1 MLGRRELA
9 VAKGPGDARPGP
21 AAVPLRPPAAMESVN
36 SRSTASVLAELRWDD
51 GYAVPVANAENKALE
66 DELQRMQ
73 KEKVNLQNELTD
85 FEERIEAM
93 TSHLKNIRQEFS
105 FTQSLYKAREN
116 EIETEQHF
124 KALAERERGRLK
136 SEIKRL
142 EDEIV
147 SLREKKNSQEN
158 TINRTTKKLENLKQ
172 QMNCDEEVLESWIK
186 ESNRKDN
193 DTITIQKYAQQ
204 DEGKLGALTLQVEK
218 LTMQA
223 NQKRRALDNE
233 LTETITAQIELDK
246 TAEDFRRVH
255 QERQEV
261 IRQWEN
267 AIQQM
272 QKRDQQIDHCALLI
286 TEIKQE
292 IRKKEIVL
300 KEKTSF
306 LVNETVNN
314 MEYEKKISSA
324 EREATSLRN
333 EYQTQDTY
341 RVQLQDELDALK
353 FTVDRTASDLESLRT
368 QVTNLK
374 KEIQKKQA
382 RLSFLKE
389 KNASLSNKLKLV
401 TEETLSSEDKALR
414 MEEILKDE
422 EKNVKEKETEMNH
435 LKELLFKKT
444 QELKVQKDKE
454 KCVLAEIEGS
464 RTSLKNLKSR
474 LHRLDADALKQQ
486 ELIYNQD
493 FYIQQVQRRLS
504 RLEGEVNAD
513 EKQVLEAKVA
523 ELKKTLEEKK
533 NVYNVLHAQ
542 HKKLQSDIHFIKR
555 AMDKTGEETSGMMIK
570 INELNLFNERSDQE
584 LKKAKALKQD
594 MMVEENL
601 LKLELNRL
609 QDTLCNKSE
618 KVLTLEKQKLELK
631 KAIAERT
638 EEIKIHK
645 AMLDSQIRLVD
656 QERQRISAEFQDR
669 LNKIDKLRCRYEI
682 LTVVMMPP
690 EGEEEKTHTYYVI
703 KETDVK
709 CAAVHISSAKHG
721 NCFVHSVDIA
731 NQDFVSL
738 DGKADTY
745 NETHMDETPQRTSN
759 TVSNYSFQLPSNS
772 NLSSSLTTQAAQEK
786 EALQRE
792 GDDLDAKIC
801 KAEKEIVALEN
812 TLCVLN
818 NCNSNYRNSFKEV
831 TETSEEYE
839 EKLKLEEEK
848 RAAHEKYRYKQRQI
862 KELQENLQSMEK
874 NFDTVLKQEALFQE
888 QKKEKQALIL
898 QLNKDIEEQK
908 PKLERVINQCSRLS
922 REIQSLKKTKTETQ
936 EERDI
941 DLRELK
947 SFNKNIDKLLADV
960 LEANPD
966 LTTPFQMYFHQSNLE
981 LPTIASAGGSQSS
994 RSPSTQSSLASTRS
1008 SRSTSSSSSQP
1019 SSLKV
1024 IELSLP
1030 ITTPAEAAAVGS
1042 QPSSRVS
1049 ASDICKRKNKS

>member
-1 MLGRRELA
+1 
-9 VAKGPGDARPGP
+9 
-21 AAVPLRPPAAMESVN
+21 
-36 SRSTASVLAELRWDD
+36 TASVLAELRWDD

-66 DELQRMQ
+66 DELQKMQ

-93 TSHLKNIRQEFS
+93 TSHLKNVRQEFS
-105 FTQSLYKAREN
+105 FTQSLYRAREN

-124 KALAERERGRLK
+124 KALAEREHGRLK
-136 SEIKRL
+136 SDIKRL

-158 TINRTTKKLENLKQ
+158 TINKTTKKLENLKQ
-172 QMNCDEEVLESWIK
+172 QMNCDEEVLETWIK
-186 ESNRKDN
+186 ESNRKDT
-193 DTITIQKYAQQ
+193 DAITLQKYAQQ

-272 QKRDQQIDHCALLI
+272 QKRDQQIDHYALLI
-286 TEIKQE
+286 TDIKQE

-306 LVNETVNN
+306 LVNETLNN

-341 RVQLQDELDALK
+341 RVQLQDELDVLK
-353 FTVDRTASDLESLRT
+353 STVDRTASDLESLRT

-414 MEEILKDE
+414 MEEILKEE
-422 EKNVKEKETEMNH
+422 EKIVKEKETEMNQ

-444 QELKVQKDKE
+444 QELKVQRDKE

-474 LHRLDADALKQQ
+474 LHRLEADALKQQ

-504 RLEGEVNAD
+504 WLEGEVNAD

-533 NVYNVLHAQ
+533 NAYDVLHAQ
-542 HKKLQSDIHFIKR
+542 HKKLQSDVHFIKR

-584 LKKAKALKQD
+584 LKKAKAVKQE
-594 MMVEENL
+594 MMVEDNL

-609 QDTLCNKSE
+609 GDTLCNKTE

-669 LNKIDKLRCRYEI
+669 INKIDKLRCRYEI
-682 LTVVMMPP
+682 LTVIMMPP
-690 EGEEEKTHTYYVI
+690 EEEEKAHTYYVI
-703 KETDVK
+703 K
-709 CAAVHISSAKHG
+709 
-721 NCFVHSVDIA
+721 
-731 NQDFVSL
+731 
-738 DGKADTY
+738 
-745 NETHMDETPQRTSN
+745 
-759 TVSNYSFQLPSNS
+759 
-772 NLSSSLTTQAAQEK
+772 AAQEK

-812 TLCVLN
+812 TLRVLN

-848 RAAHEKYRYKQRQI
+848 RAADEKYRYKQRRI

-908 PKLERVINQCSRLS
+908 PKLERVIKQCSRLS
-922 REIQSLKKTKTETQ
+922 REIQSLKKTKSETQ

-947 SFNKNIDKLLADV
+947 SFNRTIDKLLADV

-966 LTTPFQMYFHQSNLE
+966 LTTPFQMYF
-981 LPTIASAGGSQSS
+981 
-994 RSPSTQSSLASTRS
+994 
-1008 SRSTSSSSSQP
+1008 
-1019 SSLKV
+1019 
-1024 IELSLP
+1024 
-1030 ITTPAEAAAVGS
+1030 
-1042 QPSSRVS
+1042 
-1049 ASDICKRKNKS
+1049 

>member
-1 MLGRRELA
+1 M
-9 VAKGPGDARPGP
+9 D
-21 AAVPLRPPAAMESVN
+21 SV
-36 SRSTASVLAELRWDD
+36 SRNSTASVLAELCWDD

-66 DELQRMQ
+66 DELQKMQ
-73 KEKVNLQNELTD
+73 KEKLNLQNELTD
-85 FEERIEAM
+85 FEERIGAM
-93 TSHLKNIRQEFS
+93 TSHLKNVRQEFS
-105 FTQSLYKAREN
+105 LTQSLYKAREN
-116 EIETEQHF
+116 EVETEKHF
-124 KALAERERGRLK
+124 KALAEREHGRLK

-142 EDEIV
+142 EDELV
-147 SLREKKNSQEN
+147 SLRVKKNSHEN
-158 TINRTTKKLENLKQ
+158 TINKTTKKLENLKQ
-172 QMNCDEEVLESWIK
+172 QMNCDEEVLENWIK

-193 DTITIQKYAQQ
+193 DAITIQKYAQK
-204 DEGKLGALTLQVEK
+204 DEGKLGALILQVDK

-223 NQKRRALDNE
+223 NQKRKALDNE

-286 TEIKQE
+286 AEIKQE
-292 IRKKEIVL
+292 IRKKEMVL
-300 KEKTSF
+300 KEKTAF
-306 LVNETVNN
+306 LVNETLNN

-324 EREATSLRN
+324 EREATSLQH

-341 RVQLQDELDALK
+341 RVQLQDELDTLK
-353 FTVDRTASDLESLRT
+353 STVDKTASDLESLRT

-401 TEETLSSEDKALR
+401 TEETLSSEDKALK
-414 MEEILKDE
+414 MEEILKEE
-422 EKNVKEKETEMNH
+422 EKVVKEKDKEINQ
-435 LKELLFKKT
+435 LKDLLFKKT
-444 QELKVQKDKE
+444 QEFKVQKDKE
-454 KCVLAEIEGS
+454 KCVLAEIEAS
-464 RTSLKNLKSR
+464 RSSLKKLKSQ
-474 LHRLDADALKQQ
+474 LYRLDADALNQQ
-486 ELIYNQD
+486 EIIYNQD

-504 RLEGEVNAD
+504 RLEGEINTD
-513 EKQVLEAKVA
+513 EKQVLEAKVT

-533 NVYNVLHAQ
+533 NTYDVLHVQ
-542 HKKLQSDIHFIKR
+542 YKKLQNDVHFLKR
-555 AMDKTGEETSGMMIK
+555 AMDKTGEETSSMMSK
-570 INELNLFNERSDQE
+570 INDLNLFNDRSDQE
-584 LKKAKALKQD
+584 LKKAKAIKQE
-594 MMVEENL
+594 MMVEDNL

-609 QDTLCNKSE
+609 QDILYNKSE
-618 KVLTLEKQKLELK
+618 KVLTLEKQKLELR

-669 LNKIDKLRCRYEI
+669 LNKIYKLRCRYEV
-682 LTVVMMPP
+682 LTSVMTPP
-690 EGEEEKTHTYYVI
+690 EGEEEKSQTYYVI
-703 KETDVK
+703 K
-709 CAAVHISSAKHG
+709 
-721 NCFVHSVDIA
+721 
-731 NQDFVSL
+731 
-738 DGKADTY
+738 
-745 NETHMDETPQRTSN
+745 
-759 TVSNYSFQLPSNS
+759 
-772 NLSSSLTTQAAQEK
+772 AAQEK

-812 TLCVLN
+812 TLCILN
-818 NCNSNYRNSFKEV
+818 NCNSKYRNSFKEV

-848 RAAHEKYRYKQRQI
+848 RVADEKHRHKRRQI
-862 KELQENLQSMEK
+862 KELKEKLQSMEK
-874 NFDTVLKQEALFQE
+874 SFEMVLKQEALFQE
-888 QKKEKQALIL
+888 QKKEKQALVL

-908 PKLERVINQCSRLS
+908 PKLERVIKQCSRLS
-922 REIQSLKKTKTETQ
+922 REVQSQKKTKTETQ
-936 EERDI
+936 EEKDI

-947 SFNKNIDKLLADV
+947 SFNRTIDKLLASV

-966 LTTPFQMYFHQSNLE
+966 LTMPFQMYFQQSNLE
-981 LPTIASAGGSQSS
+981 LPTIASAGGSQGSQ
-994 RSPSTQSSLASTRS
+994 SPSSQSSLASIRS
-1008 SRSTSSSSSQP
+1008 SRSTSSGTSKT

-1024 IELSLP
+1024 IDLCLRIDS
-1030 ITTPAEAAAVGS
+1030 PAEADAVGT
-1042 QPSSRVS
+1042 QPSSRTS
-1049 ASDICKRKNKS
+1049 TSNIHKGKRKS

>member
-1 MLGRRELA
+1 M
-9 VAKGPGDARPGP
+9 D
-21 AAVPLRPPAAMESVN
+21 SVS

-51 GYAVPVANAENKALE
+51 GYAIPVANAENKALE
-66 DELQRMQ
+66 DE
-73 KEKVNLQNELTD
+73 
-85 FEERIEAM
+85 
-93 TSHLKNIRQEFS
+93 
-105 FTQSLYKAREN
+105 SLYKAREN

-124 KALAERERGRLK
+124 KAVAERKCGRLK
-136 SEIKRL
+136 SDIKQL

-158 TINRTTKKLENLKQ
+158 TINKTTKKLENLKQ

-204 DEGKLGALTLQVEK
+204 DEGKLGTLTLQVEK
-218 LTMQA
+218 LTMEA

-233 LTETITAQIELDK
+233 FTETITAQ
-246 TAEDFRRVH
+246 
-255 QERQEV
+255 
-261 IRQWEN
+261 
-267 AIQQM
+267 
-272 QKRDQQIDHCALLI
+272 LI
-286 TEIKQE
+286 KDIKQD
-292 IRKKEIVL
+292 IREKEILL

-306 LVNETVNN
+306 LVNETLNN

-324 EREATSLRN
+324 EQEATSLRN

-341 RVQLQDELDALK
+341 RVRLQDELDALK
-353 FTVDRTASDLESLRT
+353 STVDRTAADLESLRT

-389 KNASLSNKLKLV
+389 KNASLTNKLKLV

-414 MEEILKDE
+414 MGEILKEE
-422 EKNVKEKETEMNH
+422 EKIVKEKETEMNQ

-464 RTSLKNLKSR
+464 RTSLKNLKNR
-474 LHRLDADALKQQ
+474 LHRLDEDALKQQ

-533 NVYNVLHAQ
+533 NVYDVLHVQ
-542 HKKLQSDIHFIKR
+542 HKKLQSDVHFIKR
-555 AMDKTGEETSGMMIK
+555 AMEKTGEETNGMMIK

-584 LKKAKALKQD
+584 LKKAKAIKQE
-594 MMVEENL
+594 MMVEDNL

-609 QDTLCNKSE
+609 QDTLCSKTE
-618 KVLTLEKQKLELK
+618 KVLTLEKQKLQLK

-669 LNKIDKLRCRYEI
+669 LNRIDKLRCRYEI

-703 KETDVK
+703 K
-709 CAAVHISSAKHG
+709 
-721 NCFVHSVDIA
+721 
-731 NQDFVSL
+731 
-738 DGKADTY
+738 
-745 NETHMDETPQRTSN
+745 
-759 TVSNYSFQLPSNS
+759 
-772 NLSSSLTTQAAQEK
+772 AAQEK

-792 GDDLDAKIC
+792 GDDLDAKIR

-818 NCNSNYRNSFKEV
+818 KCNSNYQNSFKEV

-848 RAAHEKYRYKQRQI
+848 RVADEKYRYKRRQI

-874 NFDTVLKQEALFQE
+874 DFDIVLKQEALFQE
-888 QKKEKQALIL
+888 QKKEKEALIL

-908 PKLERVINQCSRLS
+908 PKLERVKKQCSRLS

-947 SFNKNIDKLLADV
+947 SFNRTFDKLLADV

-966 LTTPFQMYFHQSNLE
+966 LTTAFQMYFHQIL
-981 LPTIASAGGSQSS
+981 Q
-994 RSPSTQSSLASTRS
+994 
-1008 SRSTSSSSSQP
+1008 
-1019 SSLKV
+1019 
-1024 IELSLP
+1024 
-1030 ITTPAEAAAVGS
+1030 
-1042 QPSSRVS
+1042 
-1049 ASDICKRKNKS
+1049 KRKFRL

>member
-1 MLGRRELA
+1 MR
-9 VAKGPGDARPGP
+9 
-21 AAVPLRPPAAMESVN
+21 
-36 SRSTASVLAELRWDD
+36 
-51 GYAVPVANAENKALE
+51 
-66 DELQRMQ
+66 
-73 KEKVNLQNELTD
+73 KEKLNLQNELAD

-93 TSHLKNIRQEFS
+93 TSHLKNLRQELG

-124 KALAERERGRLK
+124 KALAERELGHLK

-158 TINRTTKKLENLKQ
+158 TINKITKKLENLKQ

-186 ESNRKDN
+186 ESDRKDN
-193 DTITIQKYAQQ
+193 DAIAIQKYAQQ

-223 NQKRRALDNE
+223 NQKRKALDHE

-255 QERQEV
+255 EERQEV

-300 KEKTSF
+300 EEKTSF
-306 LVNETVNN
+306 LVNETLNN
-314 MEYEKKISSA
+314 TEYEKKISSA

-333 EYQTQDTY
+333 EYQAQETY

-353 FTVDRTASDLESLRT
+353 STVDRTASDLESLRT

-382 RLSFLKE
+382 RLNFLNE

-414 MEEILKDE
+414 MEEILKEE
-422 EKNVKEKETEMNH
+422 EKIVKEKETEMNQ

-464 RTSLKNLKSR
+464 RTSLKNLKSQ

-486 ELIYNQD
+486 ELLYNQD

-504 RLEGEVNAD
+504 RLEGEVSAD

-533 NVYNVLHAQ
+533 NTYDVLHAQ
-542 HKKLQSDIHFIKR
+542 HKKLQ
-555 AMDKTGEETSGMMIK
+555 E
-570 INELNLFNERSDQE
+570 
-584 LKKAKALKQD
+584 
-594 MMVEENL
+594 MMVEDNL

-609 QDTLCNKSE
+609 HNTLCNKTE

-638 EEIKIHK
+638 EEIKTHK

-669 LNKIDKLRCRYEI
+669 LSKIDKLRCRYEI

-703 KETDVK
+703 K
-709 CAAVHISSAKHG
+709 
-721 NCFVHSVDIA
+721 
-731 NQDFVSL
+731 
-738 DGKADTY
+738 
-745 NETHMDETPQRTSN
+745 
-759 TVSNYSFQLPSNS
+759 
-772 NLSSSLTTQAAQEK
+772 AAQEK
-786 EALQRE
+786 EELQRK
-792 GDDLDAKIC
+792 GDALDTKIC

-839 EKLKLEEEK
+839 EKMKLEEEK
-848 RAAHEKYRYKQRQI
+848 RAADEKYRYKRRQI
-862 KELQENLQSMEK
+862 RELQENLQSMEEK
-874 NFDTVLKQEALFQE
+874 FDIVLKQEALFQE

-898 QLNKDIEEQK
+898 QLNKDIEDQK
-908 PKLERVINQCSRLS
+908 PKLERVIKQCSRLS
-922 REIQSLKKTKTETQ
+922 REIQSLKKTETETQ

-941 DLRELK
+941 ELRDLK
-947 SFNKNIDKLLADV
+947 SFSRAIDKLLADV

-966 LTTPFQMYFHQSNLE
+966 LTTPFQRYFHQSNLE
-981 LPTIASAGGSQSS
+981 LPAINSGDSQSS
-994 RSPSTQSSLASTRS
+994 RSSSTQHSLASTRS
-1008 SRSTSSSSSQP
+1008 SRSTSSGSSQILSP
-1019 SSLKV
+1019 KV
-1024 IELSLP
+1024 IDLSLP
-1030 ITTPAEAAAVGS
+1030 IITPAEAAAVGS
-1042 QPSSRVS
+1042 QRPSR
-1049 ASDICKRKNKS
+1049 ASTSTISKCKERS

>member
-1 MLGRRELA
+1 
-9 VAKGPGDARPGP
+9 
-21 AAVPLRPPAAMESVN
+21 
-36 SRSTASVLAELRWDD
+36 TASVLAELRWDD

-66 DELQRMQ
+66 DELQKMQ
-73 KEKVNLQNELTD
+73 NEKANLQNELTD

-93 TSHLKNIRQEFS
+93 TSHLKNIRQEFA

-124 KALAERERGRLK
+124 KALAERECGHLK
-136 SEIKRL
+136 SGLQRL

-147 SLREKKNSQEN
+147 SLRKKKNSQEN
-158 TINRTTKKLENLKQ
+158 TINKTTKKLEKLKQ
-172 QMNCDEEVLESWIK
+172 QMNCDEEVLESWIN
-186 ESNRKDN
+186 ESNLKDN
-193 DTITIQKYAQQ
+193 DASTIQKYAQQ

-218 LTMQA
+218 LTVQA

-233 LTETITAQIELDK
+233 LTETLTAQIELDK

-255 QERQEV
+255 QERQE
-261 IRQWEN
+261 IISQWEN

-286 TEIKQE
+286 TEIRQE

-306 LVNETVNN
+306 LVNETLNN

-324 EREATSLRN
+324 EREAASLRN

-341 RVQLQDELDALK
+341 RAQLQDELDALK
-353 FTVDRTASDLESLRT
+353 STVGRTASDLESLRT

-374 KEIQKKQA
+374 KEIRKKQA

-401 TEETLSSEDKALR
+401 TEETLNSEEKASR
-414 MEEILKDE
+414 MEEMLKAE
-422 EKNVKEKETEMNH
+422 EKIVKEKETEMNQ

-464 RTSLKNLKSR
+464 QTSLKNLKSQ

-504 RLEGEVNAD
+504 RLEGEVNSD
-513 EKQVLEAKVA
+513 EKQVLEAKVV

-533 NVYNVLHAQ
+533 NLYDVLHAQ
-542 HKKLQSDIHFIKR
+542 HNKLQSDVHFIKR
-555 AMDKTGEETSGMMIK
+555 AMDKTGEETSGMTIK
-570 INELNLFNERSDQE
+570 INELNLFNERSDKE
-584 LKKAKALKQD
+584 LKKIKAVKQE
-594 MMVEENL
+594 MMVEDNL

-609 QDTLCNKSE
+609 QDTLYNKTE
-618 KVLTLEKQKLELK
+618 KVLTLEKQKLKLK
-631 KAIAERT
+631 EAIAERT

-645 AMLDSQIRLVD
+645 AMLASQIRLVD

-703 KETDVK
+703 K
-709 CAAVHISSAKHG
+709 
-721 NCFVHSVDIA
+721 
-731 NQDFVSL
+731 
-738 DGKADTY
+738 
-745 NETHMDETPQRTSN
+745 
-759 TVSNYSFQLPSNS
+759 
-772 NLSSSLTTQAAQEK
+772 AAQEK
-786 EALQRE
+786 EALQHE

-812 TLCVLN
+812 TLLVLN
-818 NCNSNYRNSFKEV
+818 NCNSNYRNSFKEI
-831 TETSEEYE
+831 TETSDEYD
-839 EKLKLEEEK
+839 EKLRLEEEK
-848 RAAHEKYRYKQRQI
+848 RAADEKYRYKRRQI

-874 NFDTVLKQEALFQE
+874 DFDILLQQEALFQE
-888 QKKEKQALIL
+888 QKKEKQALVL

-908 PKLERVINQCSRLS
+908 AKLERVIKQCSRLS

-947 SFNKNIDKLLADV
+947 SFNRTIDKLLADV

-966 LTTPFQMYFHQSNLE
+966 LTTPFQRYFHQVSFPVTATKIL
-981 LPTIASAGGSQSS
+981 IDGSSVLMS
-994 RSPSTQSSLASTRS
+994 
-1008 SRSTSSSSSQP
+1008 
-1019 SSLKV
+1019 
-1024 IELSLP
+1024 
-1030 ITTPAEAAAVGS
+1030 
-1042 QPSSRVS
+1042 
-1049 ASDICKRKNKS
+1049 

>member
-1 MLGRRELA
+1 
-9 VAKGPGDARPGP
+9 
-21 AAVPLRPPAAMESVN
+21 
-36 SRSTASVLAELRWDD
+36 ASVLAELRWDD
-51 GYAVPVANAENKALE
+51 GYAVPMANAENKALE
-66 DELQRMQ
+66 EELQKMQ
-73 KEKVNLQNELTD
+73 KEKLNLQNEVTG

-93 TSHLKNIRQEFS
+93 ASHLKNVRQELS

-136 SEIKRL
+136 SDIKRL

-158 TINRTTKKLENLKQ
+158 TINKTTKKLENLKQ

-186 ESNRKDN
+186 ESNRKD
-193 DTITIQKYAQQ
+193 DDAMTIQKYAQQ

-233 LTETITAQIELDK
+233 LTETVTAQIELDK
-246 TAEDFRRVH
+246 TAEDFHRVH

-272 QKRDQQIDHCALLI
+272 QKRDQQIDYCALLI

-292 IRKKEIVL
+292 IRKKEMVL

-306 LVNETVNN
+306 LVNETLNN
-314 MEYEKKISSA
+314 VEYEKKISSA
-324 EREATSLRN
+324 EREATSLRK
-333 EYQTQDTY
+333 EYQTQDTNT
-341 RVQLQDELDALK
+341 VQLQDELDALK
-353 FTVDRTASDLESLRT
+353 STVDRTASDLESLRT
-368 QVTNLK
+368 QVSNLK

-414 MEEILKDE
+414 MEEILKEE
-422 EKNVKEKETEMNH
+422 EKIVKEKETEINQ
-435 LKELLFKKT
+435 LKELLFKRT
-444 QELKVQKDKE
+444 RELKVQKDKE

-486 ELIYNQD
+486 EFIYNQD
-493 FYIQQVQRRLS
+493 FYIQQIQRRLS
-504 RLEGEVNAD
+504 RLEGELNTD

-533 NVYNVLHAQ
+533 NVYDVLHAQ
-542 HKKLQSDIHFIKR
+542 HKKLQSDVHFIKR

-584 LKKAKALKQD
+584 LKKAKAIKQE
-594 MMVEENL
+594 MMVEDNL

-609 QDTLCNKSE
+609 QDILCNKTE

-669 LNKIDKLRCRYEI
+669 LNKIDKLRCRYEV

-690 EGEEEKTHTYYVI
+690 EGEEEKTQAYYVI
-703 KETDVK
+703 K
-709 CAAVHISSAKHG
+709 
-721 NCFVHSVDIA
+721 
-731 NQDFVSL
+731 
-738 DGKADTY
+738 
-745 NETHMDETPQRTSN
+745 
-759 TVSNYSFQLPSNS
+759 
-772 NLSSSLTTQAAQEK
+772 AAQEK
-786 EALQRE
+786 EALQHE

-812 TLCVLN
+812 TLCILN
-818 NCNSNYRNSFKEV
+818 NCNNNYRNSFKEV

-848 RAAHEKYRYKQRQI
+848 RAADEKYRYKRRQI

-874 NFDTVLKQEALFQE
+874 NFDTVLKQEAFFQE
-888 QKKEKQALIL
+888 QKEEKQALVL

-908 PKLERVINQCSRLS
+908 PKLERVLKQCSRLS

-947 SFNKNIDKLLADV
+947 SFNRNIDKLLADV
-960 LEANPD
+960 LEVNPD
-966 LTTPFQMYFHQSNLE
+966 LTTPFQTYFHQSNLE

-994 RSPSTQSSLASTRS
+994 RS
-1008 SRSTSSSSSQP
+1008 
-1019 SSLKV
+1019 
-1024 IELSLP
+1024 
-1030 ITTPAEAAAVGS
+1030 
-1042 QPSSRVS
+1042 
-1049 ASDICKRKNKS
+1049 

>member
-1 MLGRRELA
+1 
-9 VAKGPGDARPGP
+9 
-21 AAVPLRPPAAMESVN
+21 
-36 SRSTASVLAELRWDD
+36 TASVLAELRWDD

-66 DELQRMQ
+66 DELQKMQ

-93 TSHLKNIRQEFS
+93 TSHLKNVRQEFS
-105 FTQSLYKAREN
+105 FTQSLYRAREN

-124 KALAERERGRLK
+124 KALAEREHGRLK
-136 SEIKRL
+136 SDIKRL

-158 TINRTTKKLENLKQ
+158 TINKTTKKLENLKQ
-172 QMNCDEEVLESWIK
+172 QMNCDEEVLETWIK
-186 ESNRKDN
+186 ESNRKDT
-193 DTITIQKYAQQ
+193 DAITLQKYAQQ

-272 QKRDQQIDHCALLI
+272 QKRDQQIDHYALLI
-286 TEIKQE
+286 TDIKQE

-306 LVNETVNN
+306 LVNETLNN

-341 RVQLQDELDALK
+341 RVQLQDELDVLK
-353 FTVDRTASDLESLRT
+353 STVDRTASDLESLRT

-414 MEEILKDE
+414 MEEILKEE
-422 EKNVKEKETEMNH
+422 EKIVKEKETEMNQ

-444 QELKVQKDKE
+444 QELKVQRDKE

-474 LHRLDADALKQQ
+474 LHRLEADALKQQ

-533 NVYNVLHAQ
+533 NAYDVLHAQ
-542 HKKLQSDIHFIKR
+542 HKKLQSDVHFIKR

-584 LKKAKALKQD
+584 LKKAKAVKQE
-594 MMVEENL
+594 MMVEDNL

-609 QDTLCNKSE
+609 GDTLCNKTE

-669 LNKIDKLRCRYEI
+669 INKIDKLRCRYEI
-682 LTVVMMPP
+682 LTVIMMPP
-690 EGEEEKTHTYYVI
+690 EEEEKAHTYYVI
-703 KETDVK
+703 K
-709 CAAVHISSAKHG
+709 
-721 NCFVHSVDIA
+721 
-731 NQDFVSL
+731 
-738 DGKADTY
+738 
-745 NETHMDETPQRTSN
+745 
-759 TVSNYSFQLPSNS
+759 
-772 NLSSSLTTQAAQEK
+772 AAQEK

-812 TLCVLN
+812 TLRVLN

-848 RAAHEKYRYKQRQI
+848 RAADEKYRYKQRRI

-908 PKLERVINQCSRLS
+908 PKLERVIKQCSRLS
-922 REIQSLKKTKTETQ
+922 REIQSLKKTKSETQ

-947 SFNKNIDKLLADV
+947 SFNRTIDKLLADV

-966 LTTPFQMYFHQSNLE
+966 LTTPFQMYF
-981 LPTIASAGGSQSS
+981 
-994 RSPSTQSSLASTRS
+994 
-1008 SRSTSSSSSQP
+1008 
-1019 SSLKV
+1019 
-1024 IELSLP
+1024 
-1030 ITTPAEAAAVGS
+1030 
-1042 QPSSRVS
+1042 
-1049 ASDICKRKNKS
+1049 

>member
-1 MLGRRELA
+1 
-9 VAKGPGDARPGP
+9 
-21 AAVPLRPPAAMESVN
+21 MEGAGS
-36 SRSTASVLAELRWDD
+36 SSTASVLAELRWDD

-66 DELQRMQ
+66 DELQKMQ
-73 KEKVNLQNELTD
+73 KEKLNLQNELAG

-93 TSHLKNIRQEFS
+93 TSHLKN
-105 FTQSLYKAREN
+105 SLYKAREN
-116 EIETEQHF
+116 EIETEKHF
-124 KALAERERGRLK
+124 KALAERELGRLK

-158 TINRTTKKLENLKQ
+158 TINKTTKKLENLKQ

-193 DTITIQKYAQQ
+193 DAIAIQKYAQQ

-292 IRKKEIVL
+292 IRKKEILL

-306 LVNETVNN
+306 LVNETLNN

-333 EYQTQDTY
+333 EYQTQDIY

-353 FTVDRTASDLESLRT
+353 STVDRTASDLESLRT

-374 KEIQKKQA
+374 KEIQEKQA
-382 RLSFLKE
+382 RLSFLNE

-401 TEETLSSEDKALR
+401 IEETLSSEDKALR
-414 MEEILKDE
+414 MEEILQEE
-422 EKNVKEKETEMNH
+422 EKIVKEKETETNQ

-454 KCVLAEIEGS
+454 KCVVAEIEGS

-474 LHRLDADALKQQ
+474 LHRLDADTLKQQ
-486 ELIYNQD
+486 ELLYDQD

-533 NVYNVLHAQ
+533 NVYDVLHAQ
-542 HKKLQSDIHFIKR
+542 HKKLQNDVYFIKR
-555 AMDKTGEETSGMMIK
+555 AMDKTGEETNDMMIK

-584 LKKAKALKQD
+584 LKKAKAIKQAL
-594 MMVEENL
+594 MVEDNL

-609 QDTLCNKSE
+609 QDTLCNKTE
-618 KVLTLEKQKLELK
+618 KVLTLEKQQLELK

-656 QERQRISAEFQDR
+656 QERQRISAQFQDR

-682 LTVVMMPP
+682 LTIVMMPP
-690 EGEEEKTHTYYVI
+690 EGEEEKTLTYYVI
-703 KETDVK
+703 K
-709 CAAVHISSAKHG
+709 
-721 NCFVHSVDIA
+721 
-731 NQDFVSL
+731 
-738 DGKADTY
+738 
-745 NETHMDETPQRTSN
+745 
-759 TVSNYSFQLPSNS
+759 
-772 NLSSSLTTQAAQEK
+772 AAQEK
-786 EALQRE
+786 EALKQE
-792 GDDLDAKIC
+792 GDDLDEKIC

-848 RAAHEKYRYKQRQI
+848 RAAAEKYRYKQRQI
-862 KELQENLQSMEK
+862 KELQANLQSMEK

-888 QKKEKQALIL
+888 QKKEKEALL
-898 QLNKDIEEQK
+898 FQLNKDIEEQK
-908 PKLERVINQCSRLS
+908 PKLQRVIKQCSKLS
-922 REIQSLKKTKTETQ
+922 KEIQALKKTKTETQ

-941 DLRELK
+941 DLRDLK
-947 SFNKNIDKLLADV
+947 NFNRTIDKLLADV

-981 LPTIASAGGSQSS
+981 LPTLASAGDSQSS
-994 RSPSTQSSLASTRS
+994 RSSSTQNSLASTRS
-1008 SRSTSSSSSQP
+1008 SRSTSSGSGQA

-1024 IELSLP
+1024 IDLSLP
-1030 ITTPAEAAAVGS
+1030 INAPGEAVAVGS
-1042 QPSSRVS
+1042 QPPSR
-1049 ASDICKRKNKS
+1049 ASTSDGAKCKKKS